1 MRESITKTARF
12 ALRSIS
18 LQVYFDIS
26 GFLVY
31 SYYLYME
38 NIRNIAIIAHVDHGK
53 TTLVDALLKQSK
65 TEMKKEVAAQEMIM
79 DSNELERERG
89 ITIFSKNASVMYN
102 GTKIN
107 IIDTPGHADFGGE
120 VERVLNMADGCLLL
134 IDAKEGPM
142 PQTRFVLKKA
152 LEMGHKII
160 VVVNKIDKPGAR
172 PDFALEATLE
182 LFLELGGPRGCPDHS
197 LDFPVI
203 YASGRDGK
211 AGLKPDLSKMED
223 ITPIFDAIV
232 KHIPS
237 PIAESDKPLQLLV
250 TSIAPDDFKGRIA
263 IGRIYNGIIKAGQE
277 ITHISR
283 QGQQEKCR
291 ITSLMTFSGLGR
303 VEAEE
308 VKAGDI
314 VAVAGIPDVTIG
326 ETIADPEN
334 PTAMPL
340 INIEE
345 PTVKMTFMVNTSPF
359 AGREGEFST
368 TMQIRKRLFKE
379 LETDVSLRVEE
390 DDKNNWIVSGR
401 GELHLAILIER
412 LRREGFEFQ
421 VSRPQ
426 VIIREIDGQKMTPY
440 EKIFIEV
447 PEKYQGAVMEKI
459 GNRKGEI
466 KDMRNNNGIIF
477 LEFIIPTRGLFGYRN
492 EFLTDT
498 KGLGI
503 MNTVFFQY
511 LPDPGNWKERDHGSL
526 VSTVSGKTNM
536 YGLTNLQSRGT
547 LFFGPAVEIYEGQ
560 VVGQNARSQDVRINV
575 CKEKA
580 LSNCRS
586 IGDASLDYFKTPKT
600 MILDDALEYIGDD
613 ELVEVTPK
621 NIRIRK
627 VHLKEVDAK
636 RAERA
641 AEGIKFDY

>member
-1 MRESITKTARF
+1 MN
-12 ALRSIS
+12 
-18 LQVYFDIS
+18 
-26 GFLVY
+26 
-31 SYYLYME
+31 

-53 TTLVDALLKQSK
+53 TTLVDALLHQSK
-65 TEMKKEVAAQEMIM
+65 TEMKKEIAAQEMIM
-79 DSNELERERG
+79 DSDVLERERG
-89 ITIFSKNASVMYN
+89 ITIFSKNAAVQYN
-102 GTKIN
+102 GIKIN

-160 VVVNKIDKPGAR
+160 VIINKIDKPGAR
-172 PDFALEATLE
+172 PEFALEATFE
-182 LFLELGGPRGCPDHS
+182 LFLELGAGDHS

-203 YASGRDGK
+203 YASGRAGK
-211 AGLKPDLSKMED
+211 AGPEADLEKMTD
-223 ITPIFDAIV
+223 ITPVFDAIIE
-232 KHIPS
+232 HIPS
-237 PIAESDKPLQLLV
+237 PIADTNKPLQMLV
-250 TSIAPDDFKGRIA
+250 TSITPDDFKGRIA
-263 IGRIYNGIIKAGQE
+263 IGRVYNGNIKAGQE
-277 ITHISR
+277 ITHINR
-283 QGQQEKCR
+283 QGIQKKYR
-291 ITSLMTFSGLGR
+291 IISLMTFLGLGR
-303 VEAEE
+303 VEATEIN
-308 VKAGDI
+308 AGDI
-314 VAVAGIPDVTIG
+314 CAIAGIPDVTIG
-326 ETIADPEN
+326 ETIADLEN
-334 PTAMPL
+334 PEALPL

-345 PTVKMTFMVNTSPF
+345 PTVKMTFMVNSSPF

-379 LETDVSLRVEE
+379 LETDVSLKVVE

-426 VIIREIDGQKMTPY
+426 VIAREINGKMMTPY

-447 PEKYQGAVMEKI
+447 PDQYQGGIMQKMGE
-459 GNRKGEI
+459 RKGEL
-466 KDMRNNNGIIF
+466 KEMRINGNIVL
-477 LEFIIPTRGLFGYRN
+477 LEFIIPTRGLFGYKN

-511 LPDPGNWKERDHGSL
+511 LPDPGSWKERDHGSL
-526 VSTVSGKTNM
+526 ISTDTGKTNI
-536 YGLTNLQSRGT
+536 YGLTNLQSRGI

-560 VVGQNARSQDVRINV
+560 VVGQNNRSNDVRINV
-575 CKEKA
+575 CKEKQ

-586 IGDASLDYFKTPKT
+586 IGDASLDYFRTPKT
-600 MILDDALEYIGDD
+600 MGLEDALEYIGDD
-613 ELVEVTPK
+613 ELVEITPK
-621 NIRIRK
+621 TVRIRK
-627 VHLKEVDAK
+627 LHLREVDAK